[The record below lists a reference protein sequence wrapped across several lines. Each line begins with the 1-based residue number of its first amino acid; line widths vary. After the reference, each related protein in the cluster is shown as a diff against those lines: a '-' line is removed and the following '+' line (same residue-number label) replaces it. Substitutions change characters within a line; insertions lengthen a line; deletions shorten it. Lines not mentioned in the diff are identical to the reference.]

1 MHRRAHVCWLRM
13 LYRLRAR
20 SQRWR
25 HYPRALIA
33 EDQWRAQRYGID
45 PGLVD
50 FGRSVVVHYP
60 ELLEEMIEL
69 SAEDA
74 EALDCTAEIERAR
87 RIIER
92 GTSAHWQVRAGS
104 THGRFATPE
113 CTIDEDHMT
122 ADTPQRAIF
131 DESARYHRF
140 LEYRI
145 DGEPRAGRAAAAVAS
160 ALTAAR
166 NSVDRPARVVVA
178 FGRRLWSA
186 LAPDAVPSDLRDFE
200 TIDGVDGHVAPAT
213 QCDLWIWLQ
222 GDGEDENVA
231 RTLALHPAL
240 RDDFVLV
247 LEQPGFTYFQ
257 SRDLID
263 FEDGTANPKDDDA
276 RTEAAVVPDGPG
288 AGGSIVLV
296 QRWVHDLDKFA
307 ALDVAAQEAVIGR
320 TKAGSIELE
329 GDDMPPDSHVSRTD
343 VKKDGVALKV
353 YRRSAPYA
361 TLARHGLY
369 FLAFARARERHQIQL
384 ERMFGVAGDGLHD
397 RLIEFSRADTG
408 SYLLAPGERALAEAI
423 GS

>member
-1 MHRRAHVCWLRM
+1 
-13 LYRLRAR
+13 
-20 SQRWR
+20 
-25 HYPRALIA
+25 
-33 EDQWRAQRYGID
+33 
-45 PGLVD
+45 
-50 FGRSVVVHYP
+50 
-60 ELLEEMIEL
+60 
-69 SAEDA
+69 
-74 EALDCTAEIERAR
+74 
-87 RIIER
+87 
-92 GTSAHWQVRAGS
+92 
-104 THGRFATPE
+104 
-113 CTIDEDHMT
+113 MT

-140 LEYRI
+140 LEYRVG
-145 DGEPRAGRAAAAVAS
+145 GELDRDRAARTVAS
-160 ALTAAR
+160 ALNAAR
-166 NSVDRPARVVVA
+166 NSVDRPARIVAA

-186 LAPDAVPSDLRDFE
+186 LAPDSIPSDLSDFE
-200 TIDGVDGHVAPAT
+200 AIRGVDGHVAPAT

-231 RTLALHPAL
+231 RTLALHAAL
-240 RDDFVLV
+240 RDEFHLA
-247 LEQPGFTYFQ
+247 LEQPGFTYFE

-276 RTEAAVVPDGPG
+276 RTEAAVVPEGPG
-288 AGGSIVLV
+288 AGGSIVLI

-307 ALDVAAQEAVIGR
+307 ALDIAAQEAVIGR
-320 TKAGSIELE
+320 TKVDSIELE

-384 ERMFGVAGDGLHD
+384 ERMFGVSGDGLHD

-408 SYLLAPGERALAEAI
+408 SYVFAPGERALAEAM
-423 GS
+423 GSESGAVEDADSQSFGPDAAGPEASRSGMPASEVASS

>member
-1 MHRRAHVCWLRM
+1 
-13 LYRLRAR
+13 
-20 SQRWR
+20 
-25 HYPRALIA
+25 
-33 EDQWRAQRYGID
+33 
-45 PGLVD
+45 
-50 FGRSVVVHYP
+50 
-60 ELLEEMIEL
+60 MI
-69 SAEDA
+69 
-74 EALDCTAEIERAR
+74 T
-87 RIIER
+87 
-92 GTSAHWQVRAGS
+92 
-104 THGRFATPE
+104 
-113 CTIDEDHMT
+113 
-122 ADTPQRAIF
+122 DTPQRAIF

-140 LEYRI
+140 LEYRVE
-145 DGEPRAGRAAAAVAS
+145 GEPDRGWAARAVAS
-160 ALTAAR
+160 ALNAAR
-166 NSVDRPARVVVA
+166 SSVDRPARIVVA

-186 LAPDAVPSDLRDFE
+186 LAPASIPSDLRDFE
-200 TIDGVDGHVAPAT
+200 TIRGVGGHGAPAT
-213 QCDLWIWLQ
+213 QCDLWVWLQ

-231 RTLALHPAL
+231 RTLALHAAL
-240 RDDFVLV
+240 RDDFELV
-247 LEQPGFTYFQ
+247 LEQAGFTYFE

-307 ALDVAAQEAVIGR
+307 ALDVADQEAVIGR
-320 TKAGSIELE
+320 TKADSIELE

-384 ERMFGVAGDGLHD
+384 ERMFGVSGDGLHD

-408 SYLLAPGERALAEAI
+408 SYVFAPGERALAEAI
-423 GS
+423 GSESGAVEDADSQSVGPDAAGPATSQSGVPASEVTGS

>member
-1 MHRRAHVCWLRM
+1 
-13 LYRLRAR
+13 
-20 SQRWR
+20 
-25 HYPRALIA
+25 
-33 EDQWRAQRYGID
+33 
-45 PGLVD
+45 
-50 FGRSVVVHYP
+50 
-60 ELLEEMIEL
+60 
-69 SAEDA
+69 
-74 EALDCTAEIERAR
+74 
-87 RIIER
+87 
-92 GTSAHWQVRAGS
+92 
-104 THGRFATPE
+104 
-113 CTIDEDHMT
+113 MT

-140 LEYRI
+140 LEYRV
-145 DGEPRAGRAAAAVAS
+145 DGEVQPARAAAAVAS
-160 ALTAAR
+160 ALKAAR
-166 NSVDRPARVVVA
+166 SSVDRPARIVVA

-200 TIDGVDGHVAPAT
+200 TIDGVGGHVAPAT

-231 RTLALHPAL
+231 RTLALHAAL
-240 RDDFVLV
+240 RDDFALV
-247 LEQPGFTYFQ
+247 LS
-257 SRDLID
+257 SRDSPTSSRATSSTSR
-263 FEDGTANPKDDDA
+263 TAPPTP
-276 RTEAAVVPDGPG
+276 RTTTRAPRPRSSPTDRA

-320 TKAGSIELE
+320 TKADSIELE

-408 SYLLAPGERALAEAI
+408 SYLFAPGERALAEAI

>member
-1 MHRRAHVCWLRM
+1 
-13 LYRLRAR
+13 
-20 SQRWR
+20 
-25 HYPRALIA
+25 
-33 EDQWRAQRYGID
+33 
-45 PGLVD
+45 
-50 FGRSVVVHYP
+50 
-60 ELLEEMIEL
+60 MI
-69 SAEDA
+69 
-74 EALDCTAEIERAR
+74 
-87 RIIER
+87 
-92 GTSAHWQVRAGS
+92 
-104 THGRFATPE
+104 
-113 CTIDEDHMT
+113 

-140 LEYRI
+140 LEYRVP
-145 DGEPRAGRAAAAVAS
+145 GEPDRGRAARAVAT
-160 ALTAAR
+160 ALNAGRST
-166 NSVDRPARVVVA
+166 VGRPARIVVA

-186 LAPDAVPSDLRDFE
+186 LAPDSVPADLHDFE
-200 TIDGVDGHVAPAT
+200 TIHGVGGHVAPAT
-213 QCDLWIWLQ
+213 RCDLWIWLQ

-231 RTLALHPAL
+231 RTFALHGAL
-240 RDDFVLV
+240 RDDFALQ
-247 LEQPGFTYFQ
+247 LEQPGFTYFE

-320 TKAGSIELE
+320 TKADSIELE
-329 GDDMPPDSHVSRTD
+329 GDALAPDSHVARTD
-343 VKKDGVALKV
+343 VTKDGVAMKV

-369 FLAFARARERHQIQL
+369 FLAFARARERHQVQL
-384 ERMFGVAGDGLHD
+384 DRMFGVSGDGLHD

-408 SYLLAPGERALAEAI
+408 SYLFAPGERALAEVIACEDA

>member
-1 MHRRAHVCWLRM
+1 
-13 LYRLRAR
+13 
-20 SQRWR
+20 
-25 HYPRALIA
+25 
-33 EDQWRAQRYGID
+33 
-45 PGLVD
+45 
-50 FGRSVVVHYP
+50 
-60 ELLEEMIEL
+60 
-69 SAEDA
+69 
-74 EALDCTAEIERAR
+74 
-87 RIIER
+87 
-92 GTSAHWQVRAGS
+92 
-104 THGRFATPE
+104 
-113 CTIDEDHMT
+113 MT

-140 LEYRI
+140 LEYHV
-145 DGEPRAGRAAAAVAS
+145 DGELRPGRAGAAVAS
-160 ALTAAR
+160 ALQAAR
-166 NSVDRPARVVVA
+166 SSVDRPARIVVA

-186 LAPDAVPSDLRDFE
+186 LAPDSMPSDLRDFE
-200 TIDGVDGHVAPAT
+200 TIRGVAGHVAPAT

-231 RTLALHPAL
+231 RTLALHAAL
-240 RDDFVLV
+240 RDDFDLA
-247 LEQPGFTYFQ
+247 LEQPGFTYFE

-276 RTEAAVVPDGPG
+276 RTEAAVVPGGPG

-296 QRWVHDLDKFA
+296 QRWVHDLDRFA
-307 ALDVAAQEAVIGR
+307 ALDIAAQEAVIGR
-320 TKAGSIELE
+320 TKADSIELE

-384 ERMFGVAGDGLHD
+384 ERMFGVSGDGLHD

-408 SYLLAPGERALAEAI
+408 SYLFAPGERMLAEAI
-423 GS
+423 GSESGAVEDAGSDSVGPDAVGPETSRSGMSASEVTGS